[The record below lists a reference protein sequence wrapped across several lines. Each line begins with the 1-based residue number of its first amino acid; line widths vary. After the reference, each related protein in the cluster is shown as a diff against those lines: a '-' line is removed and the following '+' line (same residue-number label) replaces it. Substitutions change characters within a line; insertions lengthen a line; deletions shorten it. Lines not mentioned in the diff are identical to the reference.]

1 MLRSSRVLSGESY
14 KHPLAKARAQEVLAA
29 RLSER
34 APSVTAVPMPPRH
47 WMSSGSPSVRSS
59 ARIAAQNTVPTY
71 MADGSVVRVPRGL
84 PATVT
89 VRYPTYGQHI
99 DHFTTLRDLLD
110 ATSDPDI
117 GAETKQ
123 RRIYD
128 SYRYVEQHGHHFLSE
143 QASLPRHAV
152 GSPTALASLR
162 SIIVD
167 KAREIRSQ
175 MSKCVLRGAERRRF
189 LGVLQRVEE
198 LFGDN

>member
-14 KHPLAKARAQEVLAA
+14 RHPLAKARAQEVLSA
-29 RLSER
+29 RLSQR
-34 APSVTAVPMPPRH
+34 APDATDVPIPPRH
-47 WMSSGSPSVRSS
+47 WISESSGSSSVRSS
-59 ARIAAQNTVPTY
+59 ARIAAQRTVSTY
-71 MADGSVVRVPRGL
+71 MADGSVVRIPKGL

-89 VRYPTYGQHI
+89 VRSYAVSN
-99 DHFTTLRDLLD
+99 DHLTTLHDLLD
-110 ATSDPDI
+110 ATREPDI

-128 SYRYVEQHGHHFLSE
+128 SYRYVEQHGHHFLS
-143 QASLPRHAV
+143 QHAV

>member
-29 RLSER
+29 RLSQR

-59 ARIAAQNTVPTY
+59 ARIAAQNTVATY
-71 MADGSVVRVPRGL
+71 MDDGSVVRVPKGL

-89 VRYPTYGQHI
+89 VRSYVVSI
-99 DHFTTLRDLLD
+99 DHLTTLRDLLD

-143 QASLPRHAV
+143 Q
-152 GSPTALASLR
+152 TALR

-175 MSKCVLRGAERRRF
+175 MPKCVLRGAERRRF
-189 LGVLQRVEE
+189 LGVLRRVEE

>member
-1 MLRSSRVLSGESY
+1 MLRSSRVLSGEPY
-14 KHPLAKARAQEVLAA
+14 RHPVGRMRAQEVIAA
-29 RLSER
+29 RLSQR
-34 APSVTAVPMPPRH
+34 APSVTAVPMPPRN
-47 WMSSGSPSVRSS
+47 WITGSVGPKRS

-110 ATSDPDI
+110 ATREPDI

-143 QASLPRHAV
+143 QTV

-167 KAREIRSQ
+167 KAREIRSE
-175 MSKCVLRGAERRRF
+175 MPKCVLRGAERRRF
-189 LGVLQRVEE
+189 LGVLRRVEE

>member
-29 RLSER
+29 RLSQR

-89 VRYPTYGQHI
+89 VRSYVVSI
-99 DHFTTLRDLLD
+99 DHLTKLRDLLD

-143 QASLPRHAV
+143 QTV

-167 KAREIRSQ
+167 KAREIRSE